1 MQIRTLEFK
10 FNRTQG
16 KEKKFERK
24 IKKARTF
31 GGGFLT
37 EDVHGT
43 S

>member
-16 KEKKFERK
+16 REKKRRK
-24 IKKARTF
+24 IKKAQTF